1 MPYDISKFFF
11 FDAEDIK
18 SIAEKQGGEE
28 VKESVELILGV
39 KTIRKTIDD
48 LNSVKKEFENERN
61 KILSDSREYEE
72 LNTKLKEISKQID
85 EKEKKLEEIKN
96 KIKDLNTKRNKL
108 RAQLADN
115 SIQEVREFESRRKKL
130 EEKIARLNSDKQKI
144 KDEIKELSSN
154 IHLLILRSVI
164 KYHLENIE
172 IKLKE
177 VSKQRGELGNI
188 RDRMILLE
196 KLIKENKCP
205 VCGKLVLSRD
215 AEIHQQELEELKKEY
230 SNLPKTRKTIED
242 KYVRISIRYK
252 KLKEKLEEI
261 DKIRPEAL
269 FELRGKFQQMDTDIK
284 TAEKDKA
291 QISKK
296 LENFGVSL
304 VSQLE
309 TKISEI
315 TAKITEAEEEEK
327 RLKKELDESRKDERT
342 TNHKLDIL
350 APSNSLL
357 GGIQRK
363 LQVLSS
369 LEDALT
375 EYIHKLIELRREELI
390 TEASNVFLKLTNK
403 KEEYEKFE
411 FSSESNYKFQIICK
425 DGSKPDMNKI
435 SYGEKEV
442 VALSFILG
450 LNKYSLIKAPIITD
464 TLFGR
469 LSPYVQENLA
479 ILFSNA
485 ESQII
490 LLVLK
495 DMRENGKT
503 EIDHLAP
510 WLKDK
515 IYNEYLI
522 LRDQNKRVSHIEKV
536 KIFEGE

>member
-1 MPYDISKFFF
+1 MY
-11 FDAEDIK
+11 
-18 SIAEKQGGEE
+18 
-28 VKESVELILGV
+28 
-39 KTIRKTIDD
+39 
-48 LNSVKKEFENERN
+48 
-61 KILSDSREYEE
+61 SD
-72 LNTKLKEISKQID
+72 
-85 EKEKKLEEIKN
+85 
-96 KIKDLNTKRNKL
+96 
-108 RAQLADN
+108 
-115 SIQEVREFESRRKKL
+115 
-130 EEKIARLNSDKQKI
+130 
-144 KDEIKELSSN
+144 
-154 IHLLILRSVI
+154 
-164 KYHLENIE
+164 
-172 IKLKE
+172 
-177 VSKQRGELGNI
+177 
-188 RDRMILLE
+188 
-196 KLIKENKCP
+196 
-205 VCGKLVLSRD
+205 
-215 AEIHQQELEELKKEY
+215 
-230 SNLPKTRKTIED
+230 LPKTRRSIED
-242 KYVRISIRYK
+242 EYVRISVKYK
-252 KLKEKLEEI
+252 KLKEKLDEI

-269 FELRGKFQQMDTDIK
+269 FELREKFRQIENDIK
-284 TAEKDKA
+284 TAEKEKA
-291 QISKK
+291 KISKR

-315 TAKITEAEEEEK
+315 TAKITQAGDEEK
-327 RLKKELDESRKDERT
+327 RLRKELDDLKKEKRGID
-342 TNHKLDIL
+342 HKIDIL

-363 LQVLSS
+363 LQLLES
-369 LEDALT
+369 LEEALN
-375 EYIHKLIELRREELI
+375 EYIHKLIDLRREELI

-425 DGSKPDMNKI
+425 EGAKPDMNKI

-522 LRDQNKRVSHIEKV
+522 IRDQNKRVSHIEKV
-536 KIFEGE
+536 KIFGGE